1 MLKTNKHAITFNYKN
16 ETHSESLFKFLALIS
31 IVIAYFLY
39 MSWKY
44 DASTGL
50 VASILT
56 WSFFVL
62 CTPVADGGF
71 ILAFPIRL
79 LFKVKMSITQ
89 TVLWFVAVGI
99 NIFYMSINPGSYDL
113 TFITKLLK
121 HILSEPYPYWSIL
134 IISALG
140 TFLSIFFGDE
150 MMDIASHKERKINHR
165 HGAKYRSIIVLGL
178 GILTVVA
185 YYYLLNS
192 LHVALPDSSIHI

>member
-1 MLKTNKHAITFNYKN
+1 MLKINTNTIKFNHKN
-16 ETHSESLFKFLALIS
+16 ETHSESIYKFLALIA

-50 VASILT
+50 GVSILT

-79 LFKVKMSITQ
+79 LFKIKMSITQ
-89 TVLWFVAVGI
+89 AVLWFVAVGI
-99 NIFYMSINPGSYDL
+99 NIYFINISPESYDL

-121 HILSEPYPYWSIL
+121 HILTEPYPYWSIL
-134 IISALG
+134 IISAIG

-150 MMDIASHKERKINHR
+150 MMDVANHKDREKNHR
-165 HGAKYRSIIVLGL
+165 HGAKYRSVIVLGL
-178 GILTVVA
+178 GVLTVVA
-185 YYYLLNS
+185 YYYLLSS
-192 LHVALPDSSIHI
+192 LNVTLPE

>member
-1 MLKTNKHAITFNYKN
+1 MLSINKNTIKFNHKN
-16 ETHSESLFKFLALIS
+16 ETHGESLFKFLVLIA
-31 IVIAYFLY
+31 ILIAYFLY

-50 VASILT
+50 GVSILT

-62 CTPVADGGF
+62 CTPIADGGF

-79 LFKVKMSITQ
+79 LFKIKMSITQ
-89 TVLWFVAVGI
+89 AVLWFVAVGI
-99 NIFYMSINPGSYDL
+99 NIYFITLSPESYDF

-140 TFLSIFFGDE
+140 TFLSILFGDE
-150 MMDIASHKERKINHR
+150 MMNVAKHKDREKYLR
-165 HGAKYRSIIVLGL
+165 HGTKYRALIVLGL
-178 GILTVVA
+178 GVLTVIA
-185 YYYLLNS
+185 YYYLLSS
-192 LHVALPDSSIHI
+192 LHVTLPK

>member
-1 MLKTNKHAITFNYKN
+1 MLKIDKNTIKFHFKN
-16 ETHSESLFKFLALIS
+16 ETHNEALFKFVALIS
-31 IVIAYFLY
+31 IVVSYFLY

-44 DASTGL
+44 DASTGAG
-50 VASILT
+50 VSILT

-79 LFKVKMSITQ
+79 LFKIKMSFTQ
-89 TVLWFVAVGI
+89 LILWFVAIGI
-99 NIFYMSINPGSYDL
+99 NVFFLTTSPDSYDL

-140 TFLSIFFGDE
+140 TFLSIYFGDE
-150 MMDIASHKERKINHR
+150 MMDVASHKERKVSHR
-165 HGAKYRSIIVLGL
+165 HGAKYRTLIVLGL
-178 GILTVVA
+178 GVLTVVA
-185 YYYLLNS
+185 YYYLLSS
-192 LHVALPDSSIHI
+192 LNVVLPD

>member
-1 MLKTNKHAITFNYKN
+1 MLSINKNTIKFNHKN
-16 ETHSESLFKFLALIS
+16 ETHGESLFKFLVLIA
-31 IVIAYFLY
+31 ILIAYFLY

-50 VASILT
+50 GVSILT

-62 CTPVADGGF
+62 CTPIADGGF

-79 LFKVKMSITQ
+79 LFKIKMSITQ
-89 TVLWFVAVGI
+89 AVLWFVAVGI
-99 NIFYMSINPGSYDL
+99 NIYFMTLSPESYDF

-140 TFLSIFFGDE
+140 TFLSILFGDE
-150 MMDIASHKERKINHR
+150 MMNVAKHKDREKYHR
-165 HGAKYRSIIVLGL
+165 HGTKYRSLIVLGL
-178 GILTVVA
+178 GVLTVIA
-185 YYYLLNS
+185 YYYLLSS
-192 LHVALPDSSIHI
+192 LHVNLPE

>member
-1 MLKTNKHAITFNYKN
+1 MFKINKNAIKFHHKN
-16 ETHSESLFKFLALIS
+16 ETHSESLFKFLALIT
-31 IVIAYFLY
+31 IVITYFLY

-50 VASILT
+50 SVSILT

-79 LFKVKMSITQ
+79 LFKIKMSITQ
-89 TVLWFVAVGI
+89 VILWFVAVGI
-99 NIFYMSINPGSYDL
+99 NIFYISTSPNSYDL

-150 MMDIASHKERKINHR
+150 MMDVASHKERENNHR
-165 HGAKYRSIIVLGL
+165 HGVKYRTLIVLGL
-178 GILTVVA
+178 GVLTVVA
-185 YYYLLNS
+185 YHYLLSS
-192 LHVALPDSSIHI
+192 LNVVLPE

>member
-1 MLKTNKHAITFNYKN
+1 MLKINQSTIKFHHNN
-16 ETHSESLFKFLALIS
+16 ETHRESLFKFLALVS
-31 IVIAYFLY
+31 IVIVYFVY

-50 VASILT
+50 GASILT

-79 LFKVKMSITQ
+79 LFKIKMAITQ
-89 TVLWFVAVGI
+89 AVLWFVAVGL
-99 NIFYMSINPGSYDL
+99 NIFYMSTSPGSYDI

-150 MMDIASHKERKINHR
+150 MMDVASHKEREIQHH
-165 HGAKYRSIIVLGL
+165 HGVKYRSLIVLGL
-178 GILTVVA
+178 GALTVVA
-185 YYYLLNS
+185 YYYLLSS
-192 LHVALPDSSIHI
+192 LNVVLPD